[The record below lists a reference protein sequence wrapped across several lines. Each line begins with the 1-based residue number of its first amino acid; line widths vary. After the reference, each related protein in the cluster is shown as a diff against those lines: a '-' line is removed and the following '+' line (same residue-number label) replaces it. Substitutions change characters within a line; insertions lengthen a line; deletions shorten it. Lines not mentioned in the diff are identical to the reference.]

1 MLLNVEMV
9 TTNLRLGL
17 MLRLRG
23 LPRRMK
29 LSAQGRCS
37 LRRFLIAREVLKEI
51 LIL

>member
-23 LPRRMK
+23 PSHKTK
-29 LSAQGRCS
+29 LSIRSRCS
-37 LRRFLIAREVLKEI
+37 LRIFVVAREVLRNKY
-51 LIL
+51 